1 MGTSSTNGLRDISKD
16 EADKLKNHVAPEKK
30 TTVPKKGMNIIII
43 VTRTISWFQLQQ
55 LLDKELDSTTR
66 RCAPR

>member
-1 MGTSSTNGLRDISKD
+1 MGTSSTNGLWDNSKD
-16 EADKLKNHVAPEKK
+16 EADKLKNHAAPEKK

>member
-1 MGTSSTNGLRDISKD
+1 MGTSSTNGLWDISKD

-43 VTRTISWFQLQQ
+43 VTRTISWFQL
-55 LLDKELDSTTR
+55 LDKELDSTTR